1 MSTTWTFDSVVFI
14 NFQMYQV
21 TAKIQLFFSST
32 VNSFPY
38 SIDTFHKQVA
48 GGAHSSCFIGGSAG
62 KPATVF
68 SKCLTNNQPG
78 KSVLVADLEVNGA
91 LDLVVLPEPDYDR
104 GRVTADFALQGH

>member
-1 MSTTWTFDSVVFI
+1 MAYHSSI
-14 NFQMYQV
+14 N
-21 TAKIQLFFSST
+21 
-32 VNSFPY
+32 
-38 SIDTFHKQVA
+38 TFHKQVA